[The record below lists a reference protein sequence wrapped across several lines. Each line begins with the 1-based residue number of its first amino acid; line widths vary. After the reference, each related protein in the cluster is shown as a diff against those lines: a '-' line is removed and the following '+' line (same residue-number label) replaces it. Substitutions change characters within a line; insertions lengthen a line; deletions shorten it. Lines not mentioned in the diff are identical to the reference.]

1 MPQLLKAV
9 ITGSIAFAATN
20 IDDIFVLTLFFAQ
33 KTSRRLY
40 VVVGQYLG
48 FAALVAVS
56 LVGYFAHFIVPRE
69 WIGLLGIVPIVIG
82 VKKLIEW
89 KRAKGQN
96 NSSPEKPAG
105 VSVFTVAAVTFANG
119 GDNIGIYT
127 PLFAA
132 SDAAQLGVIL
142 AVFFVLIAVWCVV
155 GYHLGSHHSV
165 GRALD
170 RYGHVIVPFVLIG
183 LGVYIMYES
192 DTFRLMVNGLGLSK
206 A

>member
-1 MPQLLKAV
+1 M
-9 ITGSIAFAATN
+9 
-20 IDDIFVLTLFFAQ
+20 
-33 KTSRRLY
+33 
-40 VVVGQYLG
+40 VVGQYLG
-48 FAALVAVS
+48 FVALVAIS

-69 WIGLLGIVPIVIG
+69 WIGLLGIGPTVIG

-89 KRAKGQN
+89 KHAKVEN
-96 NSSPEKPAG
+96 NSSVENPAG

-127 PLFAA
+127 PLFA
-132 SDAAQLGVIL
+132 SSEAAQLGVIL
-142 AVFFVLIAVWCVV
+142 AVFFVLIAVWCAV
-155 GYHLGSHHSV
+155 GYYLGGHPAV
-165 GRALD
+165 GRAID

-192 DTFRLMVNGLGLSK
+192 GTFRLMVNGLGLSK

>member
-1 MPQLLKAV
+1 MPQLLEAV
-9 ITGSIAFAATN
+9 VTGSIAFAATN

-33 KTSRRLY
+33 KTSRRWR

-48 FAALVAVS
+48 FAALVAIS
-56 LVGYFAHFIVPRE
+56 LVGYFAHFIAPRE
-69 WIGLLGIVPIVIG
+69 WVGLLGIAPMIIG

-89 KRAKGQN
+89 KRAGGEN
-96 NSSPEKPAG
+96 NSSHGKPVG
-105 VSVFTVAAVTFANG
+105 VSVFSVAAVTFANG
-119 GDNIGIYT
+119 GDNIGVYT
-127 PLFAA
+127 PLFARGE
-132 SDAAQLGVIL
+132 AAQLGVTL
-142 AVFFVLIAVWCVV
+142 AVFFALTAVWCAV
-155 GYHLGSHHSV
+155 GYYLGSHHSV

-192 DTFRLMVNGLGLSK
+192 GAFRLAVNGSGLSE